1 MPDKLMSH
9 DQDSDRRRSPD
20 VMSYRLGA
28 VERLSE
34 TNEKNLAA
42 LELMIREFVAGM
54 PANYVQR
61 REYDAHREAD
71 AQRAATVR
79 LQWPVWALMLTNTLM
94 AAVALLITVRGR

>member
-1 MPDKLMSH
+1 MPEKLMSE
-9 DQDSDRRRSPD
+9 DQDRDRRRTPD

-28 VERLSE
+28 VEKLSE

-61 REYDAHREAD
+61 REYDAHREAE
-71 AQRAATVR
+71 ANRAGQVR
-79 LQWPVWALMLTNTLM
+79 LQWPVWLLMATNTLIS
-94 AAVALLITVRGR
+94 AAAALLAVRGH